1 MREGRALA
9 GSLPGVPAL
18 RRRPIP
24 KPEEIPWAELRRRS
38 GIVFLWLQAGWSAL
52 SAEEREQVRVLL
64 VRSRGRPNRLSKA
77 EARQLGRLAGRAASA
92 AAAARRLT
100 R

>member
-1 MREGRALA
+1 M
-9 GSLPGVPAL
+9 PAI

-38 GIVFLWLQAGWSAL
+38 TIVFLWLQAGWNAL
-52 SAEEREQVRVLL
+52 SADEREQVRRLL
-64 VRSRGRPNRLSKA
+64 VKSKGRPNRLSKA

-92 AAAARRLT
+92 AAAARKLT

>member
-1 MREGRALA
+1 M
-9 GSLPGVPAL
+9 PAI

-38 GIVFLWLQAGWSAL
+38 TIVFLWLQAGWNAL
-52 SAEEREQVRVLL
+52 SADEREQVRRLL
-64 VRSRGRPNRLSKA
+64 VKSKGRPNRLSKA